1 MRDGSEN
8 NINEHHNLY
17 SDSMNQVPL
26 KPFVITVPV
35 KNNSL
40 LQQALDAVNTNEE
53 IRTLWDV
60 INTNAIERMSM
71 TDHGPVHFQIVSN
84 IALKLLRMLVEHK
97 VTPSIVK
104 DFKLTNDHA
113 ELVVLLASLLHDT
126 GMSINRDGHEEFSLF
141 IANQLLREVLVFLPV
156 KVRTIV
162 ISDTLH
168 AIINHRSGGKPV
180 TLEGGILRVADALD
194 MSEGRSR
201 IPFDLG
207 KINIHSLS
215 ALAIEQVLIRKGTKK
230 PITIDIVMNNS
241 AGIFQIDQLL
251 RSKLKNSG
259 IEDYISVKAY
269 IGNENEKKLM
279 SEIAL

>member
-1 MRDGSEN
+1 
-8 NINEHHNLY
+8 
-17 SDSMNQVPL
+17 MNQTPI
-26 KPFVITVPV
+26 KPFLINVPV

-60 INTNAIERMSM
+60 ININAIERMNM

-84 IALKLLRMLVEHK
+84 IALKLLRTLVEHN

-141 IANQLLREVLVFLPV
+141 IANQLLREVLDFLPV
-156 KVRTIV
+156 NERTIV

-201 IPFDLG
+201 IPFDSG
-207 KINIHSLS
+207 QINIHSLS
-215 ALAIEQVLIRKGTKK
+215 ALAIEKVVIRKGTKK
-230 PITIDIVMNNS
+230 PITIDIIMNNS

-251 RSKLKNSG
+251 RSKLKDSG

-279 SEIAL
+279 SEIEL

>member
-1 MRDGSEN
+1 
-8 NINEHHNLY
+8 
-17 SDSMNQVPL
+17 MNQVPL